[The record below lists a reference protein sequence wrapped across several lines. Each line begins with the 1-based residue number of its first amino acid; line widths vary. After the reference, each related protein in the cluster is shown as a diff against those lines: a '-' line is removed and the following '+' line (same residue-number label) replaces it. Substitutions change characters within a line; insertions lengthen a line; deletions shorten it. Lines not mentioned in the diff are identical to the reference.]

1 MAKINRV
8 KKTFKIVFIS
18 LGTLIVLYFV
28 FILLMFYTPLW
39 KYLPAGLRSLVV
51 KSKIAND
58 QQFVNTIK
66 SLTQDEQLSV
76 QQIAFYYQIAVD
88 DQQPLVDRKE
98 ALNELRLAGVSTPE
112 VVALEKVIASDPQAD
127 ADFKY
132 IALKALGQSADGDYS
147 VLLTA
152 IKQESGPAGIIAA
165 QSLGQQAGSEIVPQ
179 LLAIAVDETESL
191 SARDNTTASLEE
203 MYLQE
208 KINKQQ
214 VSEII
219 IKIKPLLQHKKYVI
233 RESASSLLNTLTS
246 EQYEIKGPTEEEAQ
260 NYFFG
265 G

>member
-1 MAKINRV
+1 MAKTNCF
-8 KKTFKIVFIS
+8 KKAFKIVFIS
-18 LGTLIVLYFV
+18 VGTLIVLYFV
-28 FILLMFYTPLW
+28 FILLMYYTPLW
-39 KYLPAGLRSLVV
+39 KYLPAGLRSLIV

-66 SLTQDEQLSV
+66 ILTQDEQLSA
-76 QQIAFYYQIAVD
+76 QQIAYYYQIAVN

-98 ALNELRLAGVSTPE
+98 ALNELRLAGVFTPE
-112 VVALEKVIASDPQAD
+112 VVALEKAIASDPQAD

-179 LLAIAVDETESL
+179 LLAIAVDETESP
-191 SARDNTTASLEE
+191 SIIKNAIISLDE
-203 MYLQE
+203 MALQ
-208 KINKQQ
+208 KKLNKQQ
-214 VSEII
+214 ITEIMT
-219 IKIKPLLQHKKYVI
+219 KIKPLLQHKKYII
-233 RESASSLLNTLTS
+233 RESASSTLNTLTGK
-246 EQYEIKGPTEEEAQ
+246 QYEIKGPTEEEAQ
-260 NYFFG
+260 NYVFG